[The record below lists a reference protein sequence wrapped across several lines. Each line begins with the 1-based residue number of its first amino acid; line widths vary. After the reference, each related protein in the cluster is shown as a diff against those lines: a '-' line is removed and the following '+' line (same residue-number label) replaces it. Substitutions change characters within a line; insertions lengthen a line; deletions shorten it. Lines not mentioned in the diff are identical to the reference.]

1 MIFSTRSVS
10 KGLHIHVTK
19 RKQGMSR
26 TSQKH
31 CKSTFLAYASGC
43 DKTQMRNFKTDSSG
57 CDFKLDLVRGLLI
70 FRDHRRGR
78 ILAYPLQILS
88 PEEIVDGTY
97 TRDNE
102 G

>member
-1 MIFSTRSVS
+1 MSRSVS
-10 KGLHIHVTK
+10 KGCLGQAKNTAKVSSSLTHRVVIN
-19 RKQGMSR
+19 
-26 TSQKH
+26 
-31 CKSTFLAYASGC
+31 
-43 DKTQMRNFKTDSSG
+43 TQMRNFKTDASG
-57 CDFKLDLVRGLLI
+57 CDFKLDLVLGLLI

-78 ILAYPLQILS
+78 ILAYPLKILS